1 MGRNRLLFLCGFA
14 VTIMIICPASSSS
27 DWNILNQFRKRSVGA
42 VSAGRSL
49 KNYCESWRF
58 NVELN
63 NVRGFEVVPQEC
75 IDYIAKYMTS
85 TQYKSDCQRAVEECQ
100 LYLTSCCA
108 LKGDGKD
115 AWIFDVDDTLIST
128 LPYFKKHGFGGNK
141 LNLTSLEGWMEKS
154 KAPALEHTLRL
165 FHEIKKKGFKVFL
178 ISTRREPL
186 RDATV
191 DNLIKEGYH
200 GWSGLVLRDLEDEN
214 KHVKNYKAE
223 ARKRLVNE
231 GYRIWGIVGD
241 QWSSFD
247 GTPGAKRTFKLPN
260 SLYYAQGHALKMC
273 NESILHLVLR
283 YVGFDQ

>member
-1 MGRNRLLFLCGFA
+1 MAITDRLLFLCAFA
-14 VTIMIICPASSSS
+14 VTIIIIIICPASA
-27 DWNILNQFRKRSVGA
+27 DWNILNQLRKTQTQTQRGA
-42 VSAGRSL
+42 VSGGGSL
-49 KNYCESWRF
+49 KNFCESWRF

-75 IDYIAKYMTS
+75 IDFIGKYMTS
-85 TQYKSDCQRAVEECQ
+85 TQYKADCQRAVEECQ
-100 LYLTSCCA
+100 LYLSSCCCT

-128 LPYFKKHGFGGNK
+128 VPYFKKHGFGGNK
-141 LNLTSLEGWMEKS
+141 LNLTSLEGWMQKS
-154 KAPALEHTLRL
+154 EAPALEHTLRL
-165 FHEIKKKGFKVFL
+165 FHEIKEKGFKVFL
-178 ISTRREPL
+178 ISTRRESL

-231 GYRIWGIVGD
+231 GYRIWGIIGD

-247 GTPGAKRTFKLPN
+247 GSPSAKRTFKLPN
-260 SLYYAQGHALKMC
+260 SLYYI
-273 NESILHLVLR
+273 S
-283 YVGFDQ
+283 

>member
-1 MGRNRLLFLCGFA
+1 MARNRLLFLLCGFT
-14 VTIMIICPASSSS
+14 VVMMICPASSSS
-27 DWNILNQFRKRSVGA
+27 SSSSADWNILRKKRSSGAGGA
-42 VSAGRSL
+42 VSAGGSL

-85 TQYKSDCQRAVEECQ
+85 TQYKSDCERAVEECQ
-100 LYLTSCCA
+100 LYLASCCT
-108 LKGDGKD
+108 LKADGKD

-178 ISTRREPL
+178 ISTRRESL

-191 DNLIKEGYH
+191 DNLIKEGTT
-200 GWSGLVLRDLEDEN
+200 GGPVLDLEDEN
-214 KHVKNYKAE
+214 KRVKNYKAE
-223 ARKRLVNE
+223 ARKRLVDE

-247 GTPGAKRTFKLPN
+247 GAPAAKRTFKLPN
-260 SLYYAQGHALKMC
+260 SLYYI
-273 NESILHLVLR
+273 S
-283 YVGFDQ
+283 